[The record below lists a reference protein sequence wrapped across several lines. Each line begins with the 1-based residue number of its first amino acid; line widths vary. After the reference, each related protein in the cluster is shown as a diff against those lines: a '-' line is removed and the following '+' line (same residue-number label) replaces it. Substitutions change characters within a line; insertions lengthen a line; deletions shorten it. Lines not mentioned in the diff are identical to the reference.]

1 MYVYMAAYKK
11 VRATIVR
18 SCADVAYIAIAFFAF
33 REYFSFRFVSFRYVT
48 ILFNSFQFD
57 WIRLELRAVW
67 FDLLYSGL
75 VPAIRFRIE
84 SNRIQHSAAVSAE
97 DAS

>member
-1 MYVYMAAYKK
+1 MYIWGAYKK

-18 SCADVAYIAIAFFAF
+18 SCADVAYIAIAFCAF

-67 FDLLYSGL
+67 FDLLYSVL
-75 VPAIRFRIE
+75 VPAVRFRIE